1 MHYSMGKMRLPFIDG
16 DLLYRS
22 ALYGTFDY
30 FQEKNYKFQMSS
42 KMIIFSSKKD
52 LNLRRAFVILWAFSI
67 SFALWGLCY
76 LYKIFFMSH
85 YRVWVCWY
93 IWTLIVTWSHFPLYS
108 CWKVL
113 LVHTP
118 VQLFFSWALLW

>member
-22 ALYGTFDY
+22 ALYGRFDY

-52 LNLRRAFVILWAFSI
+52 LSLRRAFVIL
-67 SFALWGLCY
+67 
-76 LYKIFFMSH
+76 
-85 YRVWVCWY
+85 
-93 IWTLIVTWSHFPLYS
+93 
-108 CWKVL
+108 
-113 LVHTP
+113 
-118 VQLFFSWALLW
+118 